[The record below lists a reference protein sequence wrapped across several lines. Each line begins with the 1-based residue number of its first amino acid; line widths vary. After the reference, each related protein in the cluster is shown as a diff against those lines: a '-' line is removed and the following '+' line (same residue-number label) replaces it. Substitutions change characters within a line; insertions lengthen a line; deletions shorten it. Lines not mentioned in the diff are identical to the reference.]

1 MIPKRKTIHRGV
13 ALAAFLFALAAL
25 TVSGAAMAGGDET
38 RLRADLIAAAAA
50 GDVSGK
56 ANFRARGARRK
67 FSVEVEGFAPG
78 IMFDVMVLGTPVG
91 TITVDG
97 TGVGNLDFDDTAGP
111 GDADDP
117 FPANFPALDGGE
129 AVDVGPLA
137 GNLQPK

>member
-1 MIPKRKTIHRGV
+1 MIPKSKTFYQGV
-13 ALAAFLFALAAL
+13 ALAAFLFAFAAV
-25 TVSGAAMAGGDET
+25 TVSGAALAGGEET
-38 RLRADLIAAAAA
+38 RLRAELIAAAAA
-50 GDVSGK
+50 GDVSG
-56 ANFRARGARRK
+56 RADYRERRARRK
-67 FSVEVEGFAPG
+67 FSVEVEGFVPG
-78 IMFDVMVLGTPVG
+78 TMFDVMVLGMPVG

-97 TGVGNLDFDDTAGP
+97 TGAGNLDFDDTAGP

>member
-1 MIPKRKTIHRGV
+1 MILRRKTFYQGAV
-13 ALAAFLFALAAL
+13 LAAFLFGLAAV
-25 TVSGAAMAGGDET
+25 TVSGAALAGGNET

-56 ANFRARGARRK
+56 ADFRARSARRK

-78 IMFDVMVLGTPVG
+78 TMFDVMVLGTPVG

-117 FPANFPALDGGE
+117 FPANFPALNGGE
-129 AVDVGPLA
+129 AVNAGPLA